1 MMSISFPYQLIKKLG
16 YIEKKVKKKHAKMSN
31 ILYYSSYN
39 NTMHLVRRIN
49 ETDLVDYFILFIL
62 HRQLL
67 RTGIQF

>member
-1 MMSISFPYQLIKKLG
+1 MLKEKSRKNMLEMSDILWSSLYISTK
-16 YIEKKVKKKHAKMSN
+16 N
-31 ILYYSSYN
+31 
-39 NTMHLVRRIN
+39 LVERIN

>member
-1 MMSISFPYQLIKKLG
+1 MLK
-16 YIEKKVKKKHAKMSN
+16 EKSR
-31 ILYYSSYN
+31 N
-39 NTMHLVRRIN
+39 NTLEMSDILWYSLYISTKNLVLRIN